1 MGGSVNRDN
10 HSSYN
15 TPNTQQASQKQS
27 ANKVPL
33 FGGPEDYAHLSEAE
47 KKELTQE
54 MMAKHKSWVDN
65 SKPTGGKECRIGP

>member
-33 FGGPEDYAHLSEAE
+33 FGGPEDYAHLSTDE
-47 KKELTQE
+47 KKELTNK
-54 MMAKHKSWVDN
+54 MMAKHKAWAGT
-65 SKPTGGKECRIGP
+65 KPTGGKGCRIN